1 MEVRLL
7 DATGQPVDG
16 IDQVGEIAVRG
27 YNIMKGYLNRPEAT
41 AEVLENG
48 WFRTGDRRAATLTV
62 SISSSIGPRT

>member
-1 MEVRLL
+1 M
-7 DATGQPVDG
+7 
-16 IDQVGEIAVRG
+16 RG

-48 WFRTGDRRAATLTV
+48 WFRTGDWRAATLTV